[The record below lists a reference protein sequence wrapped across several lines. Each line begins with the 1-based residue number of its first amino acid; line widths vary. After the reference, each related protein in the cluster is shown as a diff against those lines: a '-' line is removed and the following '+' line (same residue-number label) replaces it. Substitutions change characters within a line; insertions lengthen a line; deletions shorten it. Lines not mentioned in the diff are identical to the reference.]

1 MSNAQHAEPIIECC
15 PLAPTLP
22 LVCSGQALPRRP
34 QLQSLRCS
42 KIAHYSWSC
51 LNLLTLQHGPMPMPT
66 HRKAALIFPVLPSV
80 STRGRP
86 CGKYIAEGGVASV
99 MGVAYP
105 GILWPST
112 HSKHNFWPCL
122 RLFLCFSILSTNL
135 FGAQSTYTLIFLDAR
150 RSHGIRICIK
160 RKKIHYGKFFYFC
173 ADKYIYIKGFQ
184 KMKIRPWKGF
194 EKMRFLCFY
203 IIGV

>member
-22 LVCSGQALPRRP
+22 LVCSGQALQRRP

-51 LNLLTLQHGPMPMPT
+51 LNLLTWRHGPMPLPT
-66 HRKAALIFPVLPSV
+66 HHNAALIFPVLPSV

-99 MGVAYP
+99 MGVAYS
-105 GILWPST
+105 GILWHTLAYSG
-112 HSKHNFWPCL
+112 
-122 RLFLCFSILSTNL
+122 ILWH
-135 FGAQSTYTLIFLDAR
+135 TLAY
-150 RSHGIRICIK
+150 SGILWHTLAYSGILWHTLAYSGILW
-160 RKKIHYGKFFYFC
+160 HALAYSG
-173 ADKYIYIKGFQ
+173 
-184 KMKIRPWKGF
+184 
-194 EKMRFLCFY
+194 
-203 IIGV
+203 IINASF